1 MLHYGNGE
9 ELYWDPAHEEVRFS
23 VPNDRGALL
32 CRLEAA
38 ALRRYGADPVD
49 PDSCIAQARAHF
61 DHFTHRISD
70 KLALG
75 LVEPDGSVL
84 VRAKDW

>member
-1 MLHYGNGE
+1 MLHYGNGD
-9 ELYWDPAHEEVRFS
+9 ELYWDPAHQEVRFE
-23 VPNDRGALL
+23 VNGDRGTLL
-32 CRLEAA
+32 CRLDAA
-38 ALRRYGADPVD
+38 ALHRYGAEPTD
-49 PDSCIAQARAHF
+49 PDACIAAAHEHF

-75 LVEPDGSVL
+75 LVEADGSVL

>member
-1 MLHYGNGE
+1 MLRYEDGE
-9 ELYWDPAHEEVRFS
+9 ALYWDPAHAEVRFS
-23 VPNDRGALL
+23 VSGDRRTLL

-38 ALRRYGADPVD
+38 ALKRYGADPDRPETCLV
-49 PDSCIAQARAHF
+49 AARERF

-75 LVEPDGSVL
+75 LVEADGSVL

>member
-1 MLHYGNGE
+1 MLQYGDGD
-9 ELYWDPAHEEVRFS
+9 ELYWDAAHQEVRFEVRS
-23 VPNDRGALL
+23 GRGTLL
-32 CRLEAA
+32 CRLDAA
-38 ALRRYGADPVD
+38 ALQRYGADPAD
-49 PDSCIAQARAHF
+49 PAACIRTAHEHF

-75 LVEPDGSVL
+75 LLELDGSVL

>member
-1 MLHYGNGE
+1 MLHYGNGD
-9 ELYWDPAHEEVRFS
+9 ELYWDGTHAEVRFE
-23 VPNDRGALL
+23 VHGEPRVLL

-38 ALRRYGADPVD
+38 ALQRYGADPAD
-49 PDSCIAQARAHF
+49 PDSCVRAAREHF

-75 LVEPDGSVL
+75 LLEPDGTVL
-84 VRAKDW
+84 VRARDW

>member
-1 MLHYGNGE
+1 MLRYGNGE
-9 ELYWDPAHEEVRFS
+9 ELYWDSARVEVCFS
-23 VPNDRGALL
+23 VSSERGSLL

-38 ALRRYGADPVD
+38 ALKRYGADP
-49 PDSCIAQARAHF
+49 ARPETCLAAAREHF

>member
-1 MLHYGNGE
+1 MLHYGNGD
-9 ELYWDPAHEEVRFS
+9 ELYWDAEREEVRFEVS
-23 VPNDRGALL
+23 GDNGFLL

-38 ALRRYGADPVD
+38 ALKRYGADPAD
-49 PDSCIAQARAHF
+49 PAGCVSAAQEHF

-84 VRAKDW
+84 VRARDW

>member
-1 MLHYGNGE
+1 MLHYGNGD
-9 ELYWDPAHEEVRFS
+9 ELYWYAGREEVRFE
-23 VPNDRGALL
+23 VRGEGGFLL
-32 CRLEAA
+32 CRLQAA
-38 ALRRYGADPVD
+38 ALKRYGADPDD
-49 PDSCIAQARAHF
+49 PAGCVNAAQEHF

-84 VRAKDW
+84 VRATDW